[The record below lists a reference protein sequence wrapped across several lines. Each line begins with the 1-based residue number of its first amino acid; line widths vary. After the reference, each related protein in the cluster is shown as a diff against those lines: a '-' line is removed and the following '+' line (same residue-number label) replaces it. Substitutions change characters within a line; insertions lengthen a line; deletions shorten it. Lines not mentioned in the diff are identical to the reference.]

1 MTSKI
6 PVLIYLDSNA
16 LIRFVEGTEVPL
28 LSLIQHAKQGRVQ
41 LFTSELTLAEVL
53 VGPLKHKQDH
63 LVSIYEQL
71 LGDSAAIT
79 MVPVSQVILRTSAT
93 IRADMG
99 NKGPDAIHAATAA
112 ACACSIFVSSDKRI
126 KLPDGMRRV
135 DSDAV
140 GALDFG
146 P

>member
-1 MTSKI
+1 VTSKGPI
-6 PVLIYLDSNA
+6 HIYLDSNA

-28 LSLIQHAKQGRVQ
+28 LALIQHARHARVQ

-53 VGPLKHKQDH
+53 VGPLKQEQND

-71 LGDSAAIT
+71 LGDHAAMT
-79 MVPVSQVILRTSAT
+79 MVPVGQAILRASAT
-93 IRADMG
+93 IRAKMG
-99 NKGPDAIHAATAA
+99 NKGPDAIHVATAQS
-112 ACACSIFVSSDKRI
+112 CACSIFVSSDKRI
-126 KLPDGMRRV
+126 KLPVGMRRI

-140 GALDFG
+140 GALAVE